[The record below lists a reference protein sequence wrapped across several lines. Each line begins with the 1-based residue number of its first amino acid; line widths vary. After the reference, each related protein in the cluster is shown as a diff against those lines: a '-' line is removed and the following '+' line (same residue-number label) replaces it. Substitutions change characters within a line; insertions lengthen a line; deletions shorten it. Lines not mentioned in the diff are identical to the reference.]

1 MEPQDDVI
9 AAIAASDMASA
20 AILAALV
27 DKFAELGVLK
37 SQDVGD
43 VYDKALLM
51 IEAQQGSSPI
61 SRNVISAARKLLEK
75 YLTPG
80 PDGFTSCR

>member
-27 DKFAELGVLK
+27 GKFAELGVLK
-37 SQDVGD
+37 SEDVGD
-43 VYDKALLM
+43 VYDRALLI
-51 IEAQQGSSPI
+51 IEAQQALSPI
-61 SRNVISAARKLLEK
+61 SRTVISAARKLLEK
-75 YLTPG
+75 YLSPG
-80 PDGFTSCR
+80 ARGITSCR

>member
-1 MEPQDDVI
+1 MEPRDDLI
-9 AAIAASDMASA
+9 AAVAASDMASA

-27 DKFAELGVLK
+27 EKFAELGVLK
-37 SQDVGD
+37 NQDVLD
-43 VYDKALLM
+43 IYDKALLM
-51 IEAQQGSSPI
+51 IEANTLSPI

-80 PDGFTSCR
+80 AEGFTSYR